1 MTGNRGDRI
10 PFFLAGLLK
19 LGHELKL
26 TWSMAGNM
34 YTDPQ
39 LSVTHARHP
48 SESRLYRLNDY
59 PHSSIGRA
67 QFVADVRRDFGQ

>member
-1 MTGNRGDRI
+1 MQ
-10 PFFLAGLLK
+10 FFLSGLLD

-39 LSVTHARHP
+39 LRVTQAGNRA
-48 SESRLYRLNDY
+48 ESRLYALNDY
-59 PHSSIGRA
+59 AQTSTGRL
-67 QFVADVRRDFGQ
+67 QLVEDVRRDFSQ

>member
-1 MTGNRGDRI
+1 MTEHEGDRI
-10 PFFLAGLLK
+10 PFFLAGLLD

-59 PHSSIGRA
+59 PHSSIGRL
-67 QFVADVRRDFGQ
+67 QLV